1 MPNSVSVVNSLKK
14 FELDAINVLASRELS
29 PSAMVALAKPV
40 APIHYEYT
48 GYGYFL
54 TIKDVRLP
62 LEPRTLSEPP
72 IIGMAEDVVCRFI
85 VFLGDGKLTFEC
97 HTLGPGKVPPDFRE
111 QAVVV
116 RQPLPDDPTQ

>member
-1 MPNSVSVVNSLKK
+1 M
-14 FELDAINVLASRELS
+14 E
-29 PSAMVALAKPV
+29 ALANPV
-40 APIHYEYT
+40 APIHYEHT

-54 TIKDVRLP
+54 TLKDARLP
-62 LEPRTLSEPP
+62 LKPRTLSEPP
-72 IIGMAEDVVCRFI
+72 IIGIAGDVVCRFI
-85 VFLGDGKLTFEC
+85 VFLGDRKLTFEC